1 MSTTTAQPTGAG
13 IPAAQI
19 VQHFTFSRVHVTAI
33 RIGLK
38 ARQVGMFIT
47 YPAKGGGTKNLLS
60 LLTDITGIS
69 YSSGKL
75 GIEKAIRLCT
85 ELLEASQPVTID

>member
-1 MSTTTAQPTGAG
+1 MSNIHTQTTGAG

-19 VQHFTFSRVHVTAI
+19 VQHFTFSRVRVTAI

-47 YPAKGGGTKNLLS
+47 SPAKGGSTKNLLS
-60 LLTDITGIS
+60 MLTDITGIR

-75 GIEKAIRLCT
+75 GIEQAIRHCT
-85 ELLEASQPVTID
+85 ILLEASQPVTID